1 MKSLRDIFRRI
12 EADGGA
18 RHVLRNFNMG
28 VSQNG
33 KAQSVKKLAEA
44 LGFDVQRSRLP
55 RGMAGRLMQDPFAEN
70 GYRIDINETLSITA
84 QRFAVLHEIGHYF
97 LHQDHS
103 DPLAGTSFLD
113 RSGAAFYVDPTEERE
128 ANQFAATLLFGDGA
142 LTAARSLH
150 GDDVQ
155 ILARY
160 FGVSDEVLKIGLKQF
175 SGQK

>member
-1 MKSLRDIFRRI
+1 MKSLRDIFRQI
-12 EADGGA
+12 KADGDA
-18 RHVLRNFNMG
+18 RHILRNFNMS
-28 VSQNG
+28 VSLHG
-33 KAQSVKKLAEA
+33 KAQSVRKLAED

-55 RGMAGRLMQDPFAEN
+55 RGMAGRLMQDSFAEN
-70 GYRIDINETLSITA
+70 GYRIEINETLSITA

-97 LHQDHS
+97 LHQDHG
-103 DPLAGTSFLD
+103 DPLAGASFLD
-113 RSGAAFYVDPTEERE
+113 RSGETFYIDPTEERE

-142 LTAARSLH
+142 LKAARSLH

-160 FGVSDEVLKIGLKQF
+160 FGVSDETLKIGLKQF